1 MRFKTKGGRTV
12 YGGGGVTPD
21 IFVPRDTS
29 HITKYLL
36 ELYGKNI
43 LREYALSYANAN
55 RKTLEKQPFSAFLN
69 SFVISDVML
78 EEVKKLAN
86 NSEIKFNTAEFSR
99 SKEFIKLQIKANIA
113 RHIWQR
119 NMKNGLNNEFYQIVY
134 SQDPIVMTAIKQFN
148 KAEKLEKE
156 KKL

>member
-29 HITKYLL
+29 QITKYLL

-43 LREYALSYANAN
+43 LREYALTYANTN
-55 RKTLEKQPFSAFLN
+55 RKTLEKQPFNAFL
-69 SFVISDVML
+69 STFEISDAML
-78 EEVKKLAN
+78 EEIKKLAL
-86 NSEIKFNTAEFSR
+86 NSEIKFNAAEFAR

-119 NMKNGLNNEFYQIVY
+119 NMKNGLNNEFYQIVF
-134 SQDPIVMTAIKQFN
+134 SQDPIVTTAIKQFS

-156 KKL
+156 KKI